1 MNNNK
6 DRGPS
11 CGLHQPTIIIF
22 TTNKQREMM
31 TMMKAGP
38 LEITTK
44 IGDLVVNMTPQPF
57 ITFIAKE
64 LQSSVQQ
71 DSWSWSQNSSVSRPG
86 IGLRLDR
93 IFRSRLFLV
102 LVMN

>member
-1 MNNNK
+1 M
-6 DRGPS
+6 DM
-11 CGLHQPTIIIF
+11 HQPTIIIF

-44 IGDLVVNMTPQPF
+44 IGELVVNMTPQPF
-57 ITFIAKE
+57 ITFITKT
-64 LQSSVQQ
+64 L
-71 DSWSWSQNSSVSRPG
+71 G
-86 IGLRLDR
+86 LGLRIDR

-102 LVMN
+102 LVLN